1 MASSDE
7 SPKTK
12 TMILLL
18 VIIYM
23 VVLIM
28 VAAGMALLAMGNSFA
43 AVATFV
49 ILGLL
54 SFVLV
59 SALQFRSWLLSSYGS
74 PPPSPSALDPPP
86 PYRASWRRSFRRYLD
101 TRRSRSAQTRT
112 PSGGAGARDDEADGR
127 IVLSVSH
134 KDEEVPPSYEEALRN
149 SVENLS

>member
-74 PPPSPSALDPPP
+74 PLPPERPRPPAALQSILAAFVSAVPRHPQVQE
-86 PYRASWRRSFRRYLD
+86 RADSDAVGGRGREGRR
-101 TRRSRSAQTRT
+101 
-112 PSGGAGARDDEADGR
+112 GGRAYCPLGF
-127 IVLSVSH
+127 S
-134 KDEEVPPSYEEALRN
+134 
-149 SVENLS
+149 